1 MNRTTLGEQAVI
13 VMGQS
18 PPGDSYNRGGRGLPL
33 LNGPTEFGSEH
44 PIATQWTDRPTKI
57 CAPGDILFCVRGAT
71 AGRVNVADK
80 EYCIGRGLAAIR
92 GRRSVDTRFL
102 LHALTRGYAD
112 FQSRGVGST
121 FINLSQ
127 TDLAEFEL
135 PMLETGEQRRIAKI
149 LDKADAL
156 LAKRRAALFQL
167 DTLRRSIFLEMFGDP
182 ATNPKRWPVRR
193 IGDLLESASYG
204 TSAKAGAVGEFPVL
218 RMNNITRSGE
228 MDFTDLKYI
237 DLEKDNRDR
246 WLVRPGDVLFNRT
259 NSTDLVG
266 KTALFRKAT
275 PMVYAGYLIRMRV
288 NKDNEPEYVA
298 TFLNTDYAKRVLRAM
313 CKSII
318 GMANINA
325 TELQSIAVQEP
336 AVSVQREFAS
346 RVGAVE
352 GFKMTQRE
360 SLAELDALFA
370 SLQHRAFRGEL

>member
-1 MNRTTLGEQAVI
+1 
-13 VMGQS
+13 
-18 PPGDSYNRGGRGLPL
+18 
-33 LNGPTEFGSEH
+33 
-44 PIATQWTDRPTKI
+44 
-57 CAPGDILFCVRGAT
+57 
-71 AGRVNVADK
+71 
-80 EYCIGRGLAAIR
+80 
-92 GRRSVDTRFL
+92 
-102 LHALTRGYAD
+102 
-112 FQSRGVGST
+112 
-121 FINLSQ
+121 
-127 TDLAEFEL
+127 
-135 PMLETGEQRRIAKI
+135 
-149 LDKADAL
+149 
-156 LAKRRAALFQL
+156 
-167 DTLRRSIFLEMFGDP
+167 
-182 ATNPKRWPVRR
+182 
-193 IGDLLESASYG
+193 
-204 TSAKAGAVGEFPVL
+204 
-218 RMNNITRSGE
+218 MNNITRSGE